1 MAAKYRLKLDEEQV
15 DVEIEDGPEGP
26 RARIGDVWHKVS
38 FERIGDS
45 AQYSLLLDGSPV
57 RLFAE
62 ETPHGFQIVI
72 GGRSYSVV
80 TGAAAARS
88 PAELVTAAAEAPGE
102 EWVVLSL
109 MAGVVQ
115 KVLVAPDDF
124 VETGDVLMIIEAMKM
139 QNELRARRSGQ
150 VKAVYVTAGQP
161 VEQGT
166 PLLVLL

>member
-1 MAAKYRLKLDEEQV
+1 MAAKYRLKLGEEQV

-26 RARIGDVWHKVS
+26 RARIGRVWHKVS

-45 AQYSLLLDGSPV
+45 AQYSLIIDGSPV

-62 ETPHGFQIVI
+62 ETPHGYQILI
-72 GGRSYSVV
+72 GGRSYSVA
-80 TGAAAARS
+80 TGTAATRA
-88 PAELVTAAAEAPGE
+88 PAETVTAAAEAPGE

-124 VETGDVLMIIEAMKM
+124 VEPGDILMIIEAMKM
-139 QNELRARRSGQ
+139 QNELRARRAGQ
-150 VKAVYVTAGQP
+150 VKAVYVTAGQQ